1 MNLFTRVM
9 TKEVMMTL
17 STELE
22 GKAVSDTV
30 DDLKELVMEDLLQKL
45 FDKQVLD
52 TKTRPSTANS
62 NDLLPCVSDAYKEG
76 VTFSSS
82 NKNDYASLVSMLV
95 IRLLKKVDSLRQDIG
110 THQEGLPDY
119 MLDMSKEL
127 IQKIL

>member
-62 NDLLPCVSDAYKEG
+62 NDLLPCVSDAYKE
-76 VTFSSS
+76 
-82 NKNDYASLVSMLV
+82 
-95 IRLLKKVDSLRQDIG
+95 
-110 THQEGLPDY
+110 
-119 MLDMSKEL
+119 
-127 IQKIL
+127 